1 MIKYDLKLVYDYI
14 AGNDIDKDIN
24 ELENNGS
31 FMKLVLK
38 VSKDKKM
45 FNFCS
50 DNLKNDLSFIKD
62 VADIFSYDQGFIIE
76 LIRGFIKNNI
86 DNPFERMEAALI
98 ACKYIKDEDLLFEF
112 IATANVLYTVTACD
126 LVNVL
131 EESNPFERQEL
142 GKGFMVIKENYLG
155 YPLSTDFCAKKML
168 EEIFDEIPNLEVYL
182 HTSFNN
188 SQSLLEYGLCNFIVN
203 IVTLK
208 DNELST
214 YIMLNPHV
222 ADDIKKRIVKII
234 KNWNVFEQKNRFNKL
249 DAIYSKINEY
259 VLDECV
265 FVSMDIDLFIYY
277 ILSKYKLENEIRII
291 DGMMTDKKY
300 GKIMEYIKSGRIN
313 EDNFSDEEKRHAFY
327 IESIIKEVMNKKVYE
342 EKDPYVN
349 SNAVVLTFKK
359 NGNNKKC

>member
-1 MIKYDLKLVYDYI
+1 MVRYDLKLVHDYI
-14 AGNDIDKDIN
+14 AGNDIDKDID
-24 ELENNGS
+24 ELENNRA

-62 VADIFSYDQGFIIE
+62 VADIFSYDQEFISE

-86 DNPFERMEAALI
+86 DNPFERMEAALV

-155 YPLSTDFCAKKML
+155 YHLSTDFCAKKML
-168 EEIFDEIPNLEVYL
+168 EEIFDEIPNLEAYL
-182 HTSFNN
+182 HMAFKS
-188 SQSLLEYGLCNFIVN
+188 SQSLIEYGICNFIIN
-203 IVTLK
+203 IVTIK
-208 DNELST
+208 DNELAT
-214 YIMLNPHV
+214 YIKLNPHV
-222 ADDIKKRIVKII
+222 ADDIKIKVGKII
-234 KNWNVFEQKNRFNKL
+234 KNWSVFEQKNRFNKL
-249 DAIYSKINEY
+249 DALLSKIQEY
-259 VLDECV
+259 IIDECV

-277 ILSKYKLENEIRII
+277 ILSKYKLENDIRII
-291 DGMMTDKKY
+291 DGLMTDEKY
-300 GKIMEYIKSGRIN
+300 EKIMYYIKSGRIN
-313 EDNFSDEEKRHAFY
+313 EDNFSEEEKTHELY
-327 IESIIKEVMNKKVYE
+327 IENIIKEVMDKKVYE

-349 SNAVVLTFKK
+349 DKIVILSFKNK
-359 NGNNKKC
+359 DNNKKY